1 MSPALA
7 VSPQEIPSHLSA
19 SLYQCTERDGPYP
32 NPCGKHI
39 GDIENVSSERR
50 TSEKWKDLIVIDVDF
65 VSERPVHVTFG
76 IVGQVVVNVG
86 NKSIRFICR
95 GCITFLSTLEPEQT
109 A

>member
-1 MSPALA
+1 MEGS
-7 VSPQEIPSHLSA
+7 
-19 SLYQCTERDGPYP
+19 QC
-32 NPCGKHI
+32 H
-39 GDIENVSSERR
+39 NV
-50 TSEKWKDLIVIDVDF
+50 DV

-86 NKSIRFICR
+86 NKSIQFICR

>member
-1 MSPALA
+1 MEGS
-7 VSPQEIPSHLSA
+7 
-19 SLYQCTERDGPYP
+19 QC
-32 NPCGKHI
+32 H
-39 GDIENVSSERR
+39 NV
-50 TSEKWKDLIVIDVDF
+50 DV